1 MNMNSEYQLCSSK
14 NKQKINKFPDQCLS
28 QCPFVFCIHGHSKKR
43 NLTGMAIADITLLSG
58 FEAKMEDLD
67 KVGILHHYSHYKVRE
82 DFLDMCKSRCHSNYL
97 R

>member
-1 MNMNSEYQLCSSK
+1 MNMNSEYELCSSK
-14 NKQKINKFPDQCLS
+14 NKQKKKHFLINVFLNVL
-28 QCPFVFCIHGHSKKR
+28 FIFCIHGHSKKR